1 MEEGT
6 EEMGSPKPDHLLK
19 HIMMVHNRTSKQ
31 DFLTLM
37 PPCSEPEMRNLSV
50 HNLADGE
57 EEQQ

>member
-6 EEMGSPKPDHLLK
+6 EEMRSPKLEHLLK
-19 HIMMVHNRTSKQ
+19 HIMMMHNRTGKQ

-37 PPCSEPEMRNLSV
+37 PPCSEPELGNLSV